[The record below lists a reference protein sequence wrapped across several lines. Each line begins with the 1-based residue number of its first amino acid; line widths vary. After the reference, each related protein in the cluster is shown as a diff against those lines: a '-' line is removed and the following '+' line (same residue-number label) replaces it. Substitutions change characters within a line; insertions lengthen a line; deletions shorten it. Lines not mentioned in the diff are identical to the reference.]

1 MNKSKAE
8 QLRDGLSL
16 SMDEKIA
23 ADSLLIF
30 FMDLGSQAS
39 KELLR
44 QMLSMNDGVADM
56 KAGELAALID
66 TALIHASAH
75 VKHNLK
81 DEPDDVI
88 LLTLGAMGTVSGSK
102 IMEDPSGDFP
112 EYLRRVCEWIWNGM
126 EE

>member
-39 KELLR
+39 KELFR

-75 VKHNLK
+75 VKQNLK
-81 DEPDDVI
+81 DEPDDVV